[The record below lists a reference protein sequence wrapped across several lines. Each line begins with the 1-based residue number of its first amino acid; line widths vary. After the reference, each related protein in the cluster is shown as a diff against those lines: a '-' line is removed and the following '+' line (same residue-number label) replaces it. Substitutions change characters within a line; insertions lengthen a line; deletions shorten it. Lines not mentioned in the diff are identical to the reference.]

1 MVMWYESFR
10 RYAEDPQCSNP
21 AVLVRNA
28 IQQHLPIW
36 HNHASRLV
44 SAEMHEQR
52 ARRMDTI
59 TDIDAYTFPAAPA
72 LQNVPIGDLE
82 ERILQFNQTIQNIP
96 YRYVPSNRVRAER
109 SQYAVMTAQFQAALD
124 SPYGRPLHLRN
135 RKYLQEQ
142 EFLFR
147 ANVQEQLNRYSS
159 TPPYDYSGANES
171 LPTYAPPTGPVL
183 EESSEE
189 EPIKSPYNSD
199 NAQPPSPPRSPNTLR
214 LLEERKKAALRRQE
228 ELQQVVSSHVSRTSD
243 RINTQIEIDTAE
255 GTTGTSS
262 SGPRTSRRSPTT
274 LRSSRASE
282 EARSPTPDTNVS
294 QRTRSQSLRH
304 SNDTNIKVL
313 RPTII
318 RRSDSGDTDSD
329 ESAGNNINSFAA
341 LSVMSRQQLASTYDQ
356 QQRQFR
362 KRIASESST
371 MHVASN
377 QPRVLRL
384 PLEFSSDNTTDND
397 AYTYVITQPQSAS
410 TPPAPT
416 PANDA
421 NRG

>member
-1 MVMWYESFR
+1 
-10 RYAEDPQCSNP
+10 
-21 AVLVRNA
+21 
-28 IQQHLPIW
+28 
-36 HNHASRLV
+36 
-44 SAEMHEQR
+44 MHEQR

-59 TDIDAYTFPAAPA
+59 TDVETYEFPAAPA
-72 LQNVPIGDLE
+72 LQNVPIADLE
-82 ERILQFNQTIQNIP
+82 ERIHLFNQTIQNIP
-96 YRYVPSNRVRAER
+96 YRYVPTNRVRAER

-147 ANVQEQLNRYSS
+147 ANVQEQLNRYSR

-171 LPTYAPPTGPVL
+171 LPTYAPPTGPML

-189 EPIKSPYNSD
+189 EPIKGPYNSD
-199 NAQPPSPPRSPNTLR
+199 DSEPPSPPRSPHTLR
-214 LLEERKKAALRRQE
+214 LLEERKQAALRRQE
-228 ELQQVVSSHVSRTSD
+228 ELTPVVSSHVSRTTD
-243 RINTQIEIDTAE
+243 RINAQIQIDTAE

-262 SGPRTSRRSPTT
+262 SGPRSSRRSTT
-274 LRSSRASE
+274 TFRNSSAYE
-282 EARSPTPDTNVS
+282 EARSSTPDTAVS
-294 QRTRSQSLRH
+294 QRTRSQSLRQTD
-304 SNDTNIKVL
+304 NTNINVL

-318 RRSDSGDTDSD
+318 HRSDSGDTDSD
-329 ESAGNNINSFAA
+329 DNDGNNIHSFAE

-356 QQRQFR
+356 QQRNFR
-362 KRIASESST
+362 KRIASESSP
-371 MHVASN
+371 MHVVRN
-377 QPRVLRL
+377 QPRVLRF
-384 PLEFSSDNTTDND
+384 PLEFSSNDTTDND
-397 AYTYVITQPQSAS
+397 AYTYVITQQHSES